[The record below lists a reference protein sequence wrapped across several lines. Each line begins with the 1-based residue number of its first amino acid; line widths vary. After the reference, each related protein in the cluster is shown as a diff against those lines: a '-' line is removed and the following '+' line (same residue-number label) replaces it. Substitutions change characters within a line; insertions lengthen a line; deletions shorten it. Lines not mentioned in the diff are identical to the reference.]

1 MARRST
7 PEGRQQKSFCR
18 RSCCVCVEQHIF
30 SQTQIEA
37 DCSPYQQWAECRKLG
52 TMVSVQ
58 PATGKPGMQAST
70 LPFDEQEDFCR
81 RVVMFRQV
89 AFKKIDVTMLL
100 LLMMMMMM
108 ALMLWQHDLIYTFFH
123 PMLRDEQD
131 FDKTNVLKLRG
142 STFSL

>member
-1 MARRST
+1 
-7 PEGRQQKSFCR
+7 
-18 RSCCVCVEQHIF
+18 
-30 SQTQIEA
+30 
-37 DCSPYQQWAECRKLG
+37 
-52 TMVSVQ
+52 MVSVQ

-108 ALMLWQHDLIYTFFH
+108 ALML
-123 PMLRDEQD
+123 
-131 FDKTNVLKLRG
+131 
-142 STFSL
+142 